1 MKCAYLF
8 SGQPIFYNDVLN
20 YNSNYQISSTDKVCA
35 HLWWNN
41 DYFNKVY
48 KFWFTDRYHEKD
60 LDQKFIE
67 RYGVTDFL
75 IERHKNFDLTF
86 SKKFNFEVWKD
97 ETIEHYKVVTPIV
110 LYSLLSQSYS
120 NYQAFLQ
127 TQKYNDID
135 VIIRSRPDIILVN
148 PLKNIL
154 SQIPLEEDTI
164 YFQNSMSGGH
174 LYAGEFPNRPCD
186 WFFLGT
192 TKSMEKYCNAWYNS
206 IMGEQKNGLIHHYE
220 YIHNICQKQKLNIR
234 LVDFGAII
242 YKQATNWYEKYKIN
256 PKFYINNFDYENSTP
271 LETSLWPYWVENI
284 NFKHFANLKNIV

>member
-41 DYFNKVY
+41 DYFNKVC
-48 KFWFTDRYHEKD
+48 KFWFTGRYLEKD

-67 RYGVTDFL
+67 RYGVTDCL
-75 IERHKNFDLTF
+75 VEKHKDFDLTF
-86 SKKFNFEVWKD
+86 FKKFNFEVWKGQS
-97 ETIEHYKVVTPIV
+97 IEHYKVVTPV
-110 LYSLLSQSYS
+110 ALYSLLSQSYS

-127 TQKYNDID
+127 TKKYNDID
-135 VIIRSRPDIILVN
+135 VVIRSRPDIILVN

-174 LYAGEFPNRPCD
+174 LYAGEDPNRPCD

-192 TKSMEKYCNAWYNS
+192 TKSIEKYCNAWYNS
-206 IMGEQKNGLIHHYE
+206 IMDEQKNGVIHHRE
-220 YIHNICQKQKLNIR
+220 YIHNICKKQKLNIG

-242 YKQATNWYEKYKIN
+242 YKQATNWYEKYKID
-256 PKFYINNFDYENSTP
+256 PKFYINNFDYESCKP
-271 LETSLWPYWVENI
+271 LEIDMWPHWVDNV
-284 NFKHFANLKNIV
+284 NFKHFKNL

>member
-256 PKFYINNFDYENSTP
+256 PKFYINNFDYDQFKPIEINM
-271 LETSLWPYWVENI
+271 WPYWI
-284 NFKHFANLKNIV
+284 DKIDFKHFQYL